1 MLGSNLIRFFMSRVK
16 KKLAAVAVLFTL
28 ECLSLRLCT
37 NGSFFRSNQYILAA
51 TQTDATTV
59 KLGSPAKTDDVF
71 VSGSYGEPTPR
82 SAMFLNANESL
93 EISVRSYFV
102 SRFFCRIIIPPNV
115 SLYISKSVLNL

>member
-1 MLGSNLIRFFMSRVK
+1 MSRVK

-37 NGSFFRSNQYILAA
+37 NGNFSWSNQYILAA

-71 VSGSYGEPTPR
+71 VSGSYGEPTLH
-82 SAMFLNANESL
+82 SGIFLTAKESL
-93 EISVRSYFV
+93 EISARSCFV
-102 SRFFCRIIIPPNV
+102 SPFFCRIILAPKV
-115 SLYISKSVLNL
+115 SRYIFKSVLNL